1 MENMYFDLNDTLLEI
16 TNNHTEAI
24 DLLSSIGFE
33 NIRDEKQ
40 RKAFGGSV
48 TLETALRIKKIN
60 ENTFVKQ
67 LVEAIE
73 NGIGESD
80 GGLES
85 NGVPKDADLR
95 IVVSRKGA
103 VDGDFSG
110 LDEEKWRKHK
120 KTVGY
125 DLKAASKVRS
135 VNSKATTMH
144 INGLTGQGTYELST
158 LLYDEKE
165 DIETIKGK
173 ELRFSMPSALCSYC
187 LGEKRIGEDYQMGNI
202 RKIKLNEGDD

>member
-16 TNNHTEAI
+16 TNKHTEAI

-60 ENTFVKQ
+60 ENTFAKQ

-80 GGLES
+80 GGLE
-85 NGVPKDADLR
+85 
-95 IVVSRKGA
+95 
-103 VDGDFSG
+103 
-110 LDEEKWRKHK
+110 
-120 KTVGY
+120 
-125 DLKAASKVRS
+125 
-135 VNSKATTMH
+135 
-144 INGLTGQGTYELST
+144 
-158 LLYDEKE
+158 
-165 DIETIKGK
+165 
-173 ELRFSMPSALCSYC
+173 
-187 LGEKRIGEDYQMGNI
+187 
-202 RKIKLNEGDD
+202 